1 MHGFIRAVQVESS
14 EGCTYFGA
22 VEPEEG
28 KGFLLH
34 ARAPF
39 ARKSK
44 RERQRYWVS
53 DSPKSFHAAAGNS
66 LLVDDGGAHNL
77 CFVTDAD
84 THSKLCDVMG
94 GTFECLKFA
103 VGGQYLGDDANRP
116 SPGYD
121 GIYLYGLRKVDGAYQ
136 VQRCMFL
143 VDGKHPG
150 AIEKRAKCR
159 GFAEYDGQS
168 SLIFCNGAFR
178 LFVRGNASAAG
189 GYRSVLY
196 ATSPDLTNFSAFEM
210 IQFPGVP
217 SDANVYFAHPY
228 RLGESLLLVMPL
240 AFPDGHKQV
249 SGIHAAVSHPCRG
262 SGLVFETPMCL
273 LPSAVNQCRTADV
286 NAAGGIVDED
296 GMELILLVHRN
307 VSGRTKQGASEDPES
322 LEYWSFNLIH
332 FSSGA
337 SEPTASPVPHFVAA
351 GVPAAAGSSAVDSA
365 ADDQHYNSKWKRK
378 DRSNSQNSTWQ
389 RKAHSNYQRVASRSP
404 VVQSAPGLPAPLA
417 LGSGA
422 CEPTAS
428 DLTGD
433 GDFSPDFQADSASD
447 DSERSPAV
455 QSAPGQPYFVLPAS
469 DVVFDE
475 LPIIVEA
482 RQRRNKCLKNA
493 NLDSATDLGHE
504 RVQVLWKEWQTEY
517 CVDEHP
523 HLAPN
528 RRRGAFSKYCHKT
541 IGARG
546 EQILRAV
553 LQTGQSADTIHS
565 HVMDV
570 VSARWNGDSV
580 EKVQTCKSSLKTA
593 AQKAKRARRS
603 AQWVQNKAAIQAREW
618 GLCARCYDR
627 SEQQLR
633 ACQQCN
639 YQCCTTCL
647 QSDRLCRKCYKR
659 GTPANDC
666 QPMSSSMHPRAA
678 SLFNYARDGCLD
690 QRAAT
695 LTSRVNSQRKAPTTA
710 YDRFLKALLE

>member
-1 MHGFIRAVQVESS
+1 MFRFFY
-14 EGCTYFGA
+14 C
-22 VEPEEG
+22 
-28 KGFLLH
+28 L
-34 ARAPF
+34 
-39 ARKSK
+39 
-44 RERQRYWVS
+44 
-53 DSPKSFHAAAGNS
+53 DSLIFHEAAGRP
-66 LLVDDGGAHNL
+66 LLVDEGGAHNL
-77 CFVTDAD
+77 HFVTDLE
-84 THSKLCDVMG
+84 THSRLCDAMG

-103 VGGQYLGDDANRP
+103 VGGQYLGDDAKRP

-121 GIYLYGLRKVDGAYQ
+121 GIFLYGLHKTNGAYR
-136 VQRCMFL
+136 VQRCKFL
-143 VDGKHPG
+143 VDGKHIG
-150 AIEKRAKCR
+150 AIDLRHKCR

-168 SLIFCNGAFR
+168 ALIFCNGAFH
-178 LFVRGNASAAG
+178 LFARGNCSEAG
-189 GYRSVLY
+189 GYRSVLC
-196 ATSPDLTNFSAFEM
+196 ATSPDLMTFSAFEK

-217 SDANVYFAHPY
+217 ANADVYFAHPY
-228 RLGESLLLVMPL
+228 RMDESLLLVMPL
-240 AFPDGHKQV
+240 AFPDGHGGV
-249 SGIHAAVSHPCRG
+249 SGIHAAVSRPCRG

-273 LPSAVNQCRTADV
+273 LPSAVHQCRTADV

-307 VSGRTKQGASEDPES
+307 VSGRTKQWASEDHDS

-337 SEPTASPVPHFVAA
+337 SEPTAS
-351 GVPAAAGSSAVDSA
+351 
-365 ADDQHYNSKWKRK
+365 
-378 DRSNSQNSTWQ
+378 
-389 RKAHSNYQRVASRSP
+389 
-404 VVQSAPGLPAPLA
+404 
-417 LGSGA
+417 
-422 CEPTAS
+422 EE
-428 DLTGD
+428 TGD
-433 GDFSPDFQADSASD
+433 GDFRPDFHADSASD

-455 QSAPGQPYFVLPAS
+455 QSAPVQPYFVLPAS
-469 DVVFDE
+469 DVVLEE

-493 NLDSATDLGHE
+493 NLVSATDLSHE

-517 CVDEHP
+517 CVAEHP

-528 RRRGAFSKYCHKT
+528 KRRGAFSKYCHKT

-546 EQILRAV
+546 EQVLRAV
-553 LQTGQSADTIHS
+553 LQTGKSADAIHS
-565 HVMDV
+565 HIMDV
-570 VSARWNGDSV
+570 VSARRKGDSL
-580 EKVQTCKSSLKTA
+580 EKVQTCKSSLKTP

-603 AQWVQNKAAIQAREW
+603 VQWVQNKAAIQAREW

-627 SEQQLR
+627 SEHQLR